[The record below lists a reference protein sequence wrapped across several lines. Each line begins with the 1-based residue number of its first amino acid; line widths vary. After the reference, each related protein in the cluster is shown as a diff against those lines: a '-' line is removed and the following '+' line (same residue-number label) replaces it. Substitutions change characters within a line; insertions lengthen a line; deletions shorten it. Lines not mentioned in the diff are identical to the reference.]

1 MPTGYTADV
10 QSGKVTDFSEFAM
23 QCARSS
29 GALGMMRGEPSGAE
43 IPETFKPSTYNA
55 ERLVEARAQL
65 AKINA
70 MTTDQ
75 REAAARSEYEAACVR
90 QERYEAEQRE
100 QRARYQAMIDKVTAW
115 TPPTPDH
122 VGMKDFMLT
131 QLAESID
138 FDCRP
143 IFDRRP
149 TMKKRDE
156 WFSEAVSTA
165 ERDIEYH
172 TKEHAKEVERAAS
185 RTAWIAALRQSLKT
199 V

>member
-75 REAAARSEYEAACVR
+75 REAAARSEYEAACAS
-90 QERYEAEQRE
+90 QERYETERGE
-100 QRARYQAMIDKVTAW
+100 QRARYQAMIDKVTVW

-122 VGMKDFMLT
+122 VGMKDFMLN

-138 FDCRP
+138 FDCSP
-143 IFDRRP
+143 SFDRRP
-149 TMKKRDE
+149 TMKKRDD
-156 WFSEAVSTA
+156 WFSEAVSKA

-199 V
+199 A